1 MAATAQSAKV
11 YSGKWK
17 TLWFPKTA
25 STLLTAG
32 VLVDLTSSYLKEAGT
47 GSGGNGQPLVGI
59 HIGPTQP
66 ATDAT
71 TALVPVAVPA
81 EPNCAA
87 LITVGTGSLSAT
99 ASFGQPYDVDA
110 NANVTVSTSTRKCL
124 TCVGYVSATQ
134 GMFKIESVHPIVA

>member
-1 MAATAQSAKV
+1 MAQTAYSAKV

-17 TLWFPKTA
+17 LMWFPKTA
-25 STLLTAG
+25 SATLTAG
-32 VLVDLTSSYLKEAGT
+32 VLVDLTSGYVAQAGT

-59 HIGPTQP
+59 YGG
-66 ATDAT
+66 ATYASSDAT
-71 TALVPVAVPA
+71 TVLVPVYVPA
-81 EPNCAA
+81 EPHAYA

-110 NANVTVSTSTRKCL
+110 NSNVTVSTSTHKCL

-134 GMFKIESVHPIVA
+134 GIFKLESIHPIVA